1 MAKSKKRESIN
12 ILFDKLYVKSNGA
25 KVIEFSNTELKS
37 ITQDTKFMN
46 QFDAT
51 KYDSSI
57 KLPERLQKYGY
68 FIVHLGE
75 GNHAFVR
82 GEGYHRFEQLSDKR
96 VVSVGKSLI
105 DEAGKSEAG
114 AASFLYNEKILQD
127 FLGTEEVKVHT
138 ARRTKFSY
146 AFNVNGNE
154 LYAKNQQ
161 IEIDGIF
168 ETNDN
173 SIIIGIEAKNVEY
186 LDFEIRQLFDIMK
199 YFEMLKEKKAIPHTV
214 KLRILFLTRL
224 HNKQKDIIR
233 VYEYKFKDK
242 NDLNSIEFV
251 KGREYIARHAL
262 DSALN

>member
-1 MAKSKKRESIN
+1 MVKSKKRESIN
-12 ILFDKLYVKSNGA
+12 ILFDKLYVNSKGT
-25 KVIEFSNTELKS
+25 KVIKFSNTELKA
-37 ITQDTKFMN
+37 ITQNTKFMN
-46 QFDAT
+46 QFDAV

-57 KLPERLQKYGY
+57 KLPESLKKHGY
-68 FIVHLGE
+68 FIVHLGG
-75 GNHAFVR
+75 GNHAFIE
-82 GEGYHRFEQLSDKR
+82 GEGYHRFEQLSDKKEIN
-96 VVSVGKSLI
+96 VGKSLI
-105 DEAGKSEAG
+105 DEVSKSEAG
-114 AASFLYNEKILQD
+114 AASFIYNEKILQD
-127 FLGTEEVKVHT
+127 FLGIQKLKVHT

-146 AFNVNGNE
+146 VFKVNENE

-186 LDFEIRQLFDIMK
+186 PDFEIRQLFDIMK